1 MDRTVEIVPEA
12 GLHARPA
19 SKLVQTANAY
29 DATVRIGHA
38 GADDDELVS
47 ADSMLAVTGLNA
59 QQGDEVVLVAE
70 GSDAEAALD
79 ALEAVLTTPV
89 EDEDGS
95 AAGAE
100 DAEAET
106 GDTEGDP

>member
-29 DATVRIGHA
+29 DATVQIGHA
-38 GADDDELVS
+38 GADDEELV
-47 ADSMLAVTGLNA
+47 AANSMLAVTGLNA

-70 GSDAEAALD
+70 GDDAEAALD

-89 EDEDGS
+89 EEEDGS
-95 AAGAE
+95 TEGAE
-100 DAEAET
+100 DHETETEDAE
-106 GDTEGDP
+106 GGP

>member
-1 MDRTVEIVPEA
+1 MDRTVEIVPKA

-19 SKLVQTANAY
+19 SKLVRTANAY

-38 GADDDELVS
+38 GADDEELV
-47 ADSMLAVTGLNA
+47 AANSMLAVTGLNA

-70 GSDAEAALD
+70 GDDAEAALD

-89 EDEDGS
+89 EDEES
-95 AAGAE
+95 AADEAADAE
-100 DAEAET
+100 DT
-106 GDTEGDP
+106 GDDP